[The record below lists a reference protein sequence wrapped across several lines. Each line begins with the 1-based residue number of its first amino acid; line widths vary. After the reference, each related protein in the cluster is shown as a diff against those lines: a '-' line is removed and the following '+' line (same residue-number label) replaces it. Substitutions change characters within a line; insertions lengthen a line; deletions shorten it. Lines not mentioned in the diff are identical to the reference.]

1 MLTPLAAD
9 PQQLLEF
16 FREAGFTHEQFQRNP
31 ALRDLPSRRL
41 GNLPD
46 LLESTS
52 KLTALHVLLRWFFL
66 GVTQESESIA
76 GLVPAVVVGQML
88 ETGMLVRDGGRLT
101 PKVMV
106 TPCEGFL
113 FVADPACT
121 LESPESSG
129 MVLWPNPSTRM
140 LQMFTIRRPS
150 EATLD
155 LGSGCGIL
163 AILASGHSRQ
173 VVATDLN
180 PRATE
185 FARFNVWLNG
195 LQNVDCLTGDTFEP
209 VLGRTFD
216 LIMSN
221 PPFFVT
227 PSTGQIYCENS
238 MELDGYCRELVRA
251 APRYLNED
259 GFLQITFEWVQ
270 VRGQA
275 WQDRL
280 KGWLEDTGCD
290 AWVLRSYARTA
301 AAYAS
306 ERIGGIMP
314 YSPLT
319 ANQRFDEWMSYYRDR
334 GVEEVHG
341 GILAMRR
348 RSGNNWIRIEE
359 VANLDCREP
368 FGESV
373 VELFGNQDRLE
384 ADRSVDQM
392 MAWKPRLPSDVRI
405 DQQLH
410 LEAGAWKP
418 SSMQLRR
425 PGGLPS
431 FLALDPLVA
440 DFLRSCDGTRTLR
453 DLGRELAV
461 TVKVDPEQVC
471 QQCCAVTRKLVERRL
486 VLL

>member
-1 MLTPLAAD
+1 MLTPLSAN
-9 PQQLLEF
+9 PNQLLEF
-16 FREAGFTHEQFQRNP
+16 FREAGFTHEQFQQNP
-31 ALRDLPSRRL
+31 TLRDLPSRRL

-46 LLESTS
+46 LLERLSEP
-52 KLTALHVLLRWFFL
+52 TALHVLLRWFFL
-66 GVTQESESIA
+66 GVTIESESIA
-76 GLVPAVVVGQML
+76 GIVPAPMVAQML
-88 ETGMLVRDGGRLT
+88 ETGMLVCDGDRLT
-101 PKVMV
+101 PKVML

-113 FVADPACT
+113 FAADPACT

-129 MVLWPNPSTRM
+129 MVLWPNPSTRS

-155 LGSGCGIL
+155 LGAGCGIL
-163 AILASGHSRQ
+163 AALASRHSRQ

-185 FARFNVWLNG
+185 FASFNVWLNG
-195 LQNVDCLTGDTFEP
+195 VTNVDCLTGDTFEP
-209 VLGRTFD
+209 VQGRTFD

-238 MELDGYCRELVRA
+238 MELDGYCRELIRA
-251 APRYLNED
+251 APRYLNEN

-280 KGWLEDTGCD
+280 KEWLEDTGCD

-306 ERIGGIMP
+306 ERINGIMP

-319 ANQRFDEWMSYYRDR
+319 ANQRFDEWMAYYRDR
-334 GVEEVHG
+334 GVEEIHG
-341 GILAMRR
+341 GILAIRR
-348 RSGNNWIRIEE
+348 RSGKNWIRIEE
-359 VANLDCREP
+359 VANLDCREA

-373 VELFGNQDRLE
+373 VELFANQDRLE
-384 ADRSVDQM
+384 TDRSVDQM

-410 LEAGAWKP
+410 LEAGEWKP

-425 PGGLPS
+425 HGALPS
-431 FLALDPLVA
+431 SLALDPQVA
-440 DFLRSCDGTRTLR
+440 DFLRRCDGTRTLH
-453 DLGRELAV
+453 DLGRDLAAA
-461 TVKVDPEQVC
+461 VKVDPEQAC
-471 QQCCAVTRKLVERRL
+471 QQCCAVMRKLVERRL
-486 VLL
+486 ALV